1 MHRRYGLDQQSGRP
15 PQETDMGDHKLP
27 ETVLLGID
35 HGDLFVLRGV
45 CISRDIAE
53 SCVAGYGR
61 FHEVTL
67 AKAPRGQGSPLAFAL
82 TMLERAFKIK
92 SSPKEKRSLDGSE
105 RRFRDVTGTLP
116 ALTVF
121 RGRFVRYVLQKVARC
136 QRDAI
141 HGMTGRGAFRLAPS
155 FRQT

>member
-1 MHRRYGLDQQSGRP
+1 
-15 PQETDMGDHKLP
+15 MGDHKLP

-67 AKAPRGQGSPLAFAL
+67 AKAPRSRRAALAFSQTVL
-82 TMLERAFKIK
+82 QRAFKMEG
-92 SSPKEKRSLDGSE
+92 SPKEKRSFNHGK
-105 RRFRDVTGTLP
+105 RRFRDVAQVPSQRYP

-121 RGRFVRYVLQKVARC
+121 RGRFVRHVLQKVARC

-141 HGMTGRGAFRLAPS
+141 HGMTRRGAFRLAPS